1 MMLRRFGI
9 AFCLALICILVAP
22 IASAQTCNTLIL
34 SADIGDFADQMKNT
48 DPATV
53 DEVLDDMEH
62 WIAQQRAACVPRS
75 TDTGLQARPGYEAM
89 YTFSSDEEGSEA
101 VLGPL
106 YMPGGLYRVRLI
118 ANGAISAKLEEV
130 EGSCYLLSIFD
141 LFAIFEL
148 DKQNTVERVIY
159 TDACEANINVVTSTG
174 SWTIEV
180 SEYLDSDV
188 VQIEDSYSSETL
200 GSMPVIGPI
209 LFDDGSYEFT
219 LTTAGYMILNVQP
232 LSGDCETEFSG
243 NFIGV
248 RPGEASNGVKA
259 SLNTF
264 NCIAFL
270 TMDNVSD
277 PWTITVQETDN

>member
-1 MMLRRFGI
+1 MRRFGI
-9 AFCLALICILVAP
+9 AFCLGLILFLIVPVAN
-22 IASAQTCNTLIL
+22 AQTCNMLL
-34 SADIGDFADQMKNT
+34 LAADIGDFADQIENT
-48 DPATV
+48 DPAEV
-53 DEVLDDMEH
+53 EDVLDDMER

-89 YTFSSDEEGSEA
+89 YTYSSDEYGSEA
-101 VLGPL
+101 SLGSI

-130 EGSCYLLSIFD
+130 EGSCILLSIFD

-159 TDACEANINVVTSTG
+159 INACEANINVVTSTG

-188 VQIEDSYSSETL
+188 VAIEESYSSEEL
-200 GSMPVIGPI
+200 GSMPVLGPI
-209 LFDDGSYEFT
+209 VFDDGSYEFT
-219 LTTAGYMILNVQP
+219 VTTEGYMILNIQP
-232 LSGDCETEFSG
+232 LSGDCETEFPG

-248 RPGEASNGVKA
+248 RPGEATAGVKGT
-259 SLNTF
+259 LNTF
-264 NCIAFL
+264 NCIAFI
-270 TMDNVSD
+270 TMDNVSA
-277 PWTITVQETDN
+277 PWTITTQQTEE

>member
-1 MMLRRFGI
+1 MLRRFGI
-9 AFCLALICILVAP
+9 AFCLLVILILIVP
-22 IASAQTCNTLIL
+22 IASAQTCNTLL
-34 SADIGDFADQMKNT
+34 LASDIGDFADQMENT
-48 DPATV
+48 DPTAV
-53 DEVLDDMEH
+53 EDVLDDMEA

-75 TDTGLQARPGYEAM
+75 TDTGLQALPEYEAM
-89 YTFSSDEEGSEA
+89 YTFTSDEYGTDA

-148 DKQNTVERVIY
+148 DKQNMVERVIY

-180 SEYLDSDV
+180 SEYLEQDV
-188 VQIEDSYSSETL
+188 AAVQDSYDSETL
-200 GSMPVIGPI
+200 GTMPVLGPLI
-209 LFDDGSYEFT
+209 FDDGTYTFNVTTDGYMT
-219 LTTAGYMILNVQP
+219 LTVQP
-232 LSGDCETEFSG
+232 LSGDCETESG
-243 NFIGV
+243 TLVGV
-248 RPGEASNGVKA
+248 RPGEASNGVTA
-259 SLNTF
+259 TLNTF
-264 NCIAFL
+264 NCIAFI

-277 PWTITVQETDN
+277 PWTITVEQPDN